1 MYLPIQGQYTLKIPL
16 KTSRELRNHTIV
28 GWWELL
34 ERDTTKAMI
43 DSQYDGGGRNWLFS
57 FV

>member
-1 MYLPIQGQYTLKIPL
+1 M
-16 KTSRELRNHTIV
+16 ELQNHTIV

-43 DSQYDGGGRNWLFS
+43 DSQYEGGMGKN
-57 FV
+57 